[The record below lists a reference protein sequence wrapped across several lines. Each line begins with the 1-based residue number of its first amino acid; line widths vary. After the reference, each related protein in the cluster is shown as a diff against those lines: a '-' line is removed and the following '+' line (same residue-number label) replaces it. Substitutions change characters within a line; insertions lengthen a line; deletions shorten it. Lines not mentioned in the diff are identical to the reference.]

1 METVVNAP
9 SRVTSL
15 ATGAP
20 IFTSFHLAAVRTES
34 EICMSRVDMLKQ
46 G

>member
-20 IFTSFHLAAVRTES
+20 IFTTFHLAAVRTES
-34 EICMSRVDMLKQ
+34 ETCTSQVDMLKRV
-46 G
+46 